1 MSTVSERYSSVAIA
15 LHWLIALAII
25 LQLASGLWMVD
36 ALTVKETQMRAFQV
50 YQWHKSLGLTVL
62 ILSLLRLFWRLT
74 HRAPPL
80 PEGMTAWERLAA
92 KATHVLFYVLIIAL
106 PLTGWV
112 VVSASKLG
120 LPTLYWNL
128 FEWPHLPLGDM
139 AADAK
144 AVLEERVGTLHEFLA
159 YATIGL
165 LVLHIGAALK
175 HHLVERDDVLSRM
188 IPFLRRSG

>member
-1 MSTVSERYSSVAIA
+1 MSTVGERYTSVAIA
-15 LHWLIALAII
+15 LHWLIALAIL

-36 ALTVKETQMRAFQV
+36 ALPEQETQMLAFQV

-62 ILSLLRLFWRLT
+62 ILTLLRLFWRLT

-80 PEGMTAWERLAA
+80 PPGMTAWERLAA
-92 KATHVLFYVLIIAL
+92 KSTHVLFYVLIIAL

-112 VVSASKLG
+112 LVSASKLG

-128 FEWPHLPLGDM
+128 FQWPHLPLGGM
-139 AADAK
+139 AAEAK
-144 AVLEERVGTLHEFLA
+144 AALEERFGTIHEFLA

-165 LVLHIGAALK
+165 LVVHIGAALK
-175 HHLVERDDVLSRM
+175 HHLVNRDDVLARM
-188 IPFLRRSG
+188 LPFLRRSG

>member
-1 MSTVSERYSSVAIA
+1 MSQVAERYTAVAIA

-36 ALTVKETQMRAFQV
+36 ALQEQATQMLAFQV

-74 HRAPPL
+74 HPAPAL
-80 PEGMTAWERLAA
+80 PPDMTPFERFAA
-92 KATHVLFYVLIIAL
+92 KVTHVAFYLLMIGL

-120 LPTLYWNL
+120 LPTLYWGL
-128 FEWPHLPLGDM
+128 FEWPHLPMFGM
-139 AADAK
+139 AAEAK
-144 AVLEERVGTLHEFLA
+144 AALEESVGQVHEFLA
-159 YATIGL
+159 YSTIAL
-165 LVLHIGAALK
+165 LVLHVAAALK
-175 HHLVERDDVLSRM
+175 HHLVNHDDVLSRM
-188 IPFLRRSG
+188 LPFLRRS